1 MPPCRAHNQ
10 FSLKLVTW
18 VREPS
23 AFLKCIVTFKMEVI
37 SSHVAGLGQS
47 ELAID
52 WMSRVPFP
60 GRDQYLRSQN
70 TVRNGGTATNG

>member
-1 MPPCRAHNQ
+1 M
-10 FSLKLVTW
+10 K
-18 VREPS
+18 
-23 AFLKCIVTFKMEVI
+23 VI

-60 GRDQYLRSQN
+60 GPDQYLRSQN
-70 TVRNGGTATNG
+70 TVRNGVTATNG